1 MAAAALPWIAGGA
14 AGLGALTNIS
24 GASNASKQ
32 SNVNANLLDQQAK
45 IVALQTGSQV
55 SQIRN
60 QGSQVLAQQS
70 AGFADNGTGTGGTN
84 ALIQHSTA
92 IDTEMDAATADFN
105 GRNQMAD
112 ISNQASAL
120 RATAQSQQPGLLSL
134 LGGALNTFGAY
145 GSTAASTGLLKSSP
159 TTAAKITR
167 KDTYLK

>member
-14 AGLGALTNIS
+14 AGLGALSSIS
-24 GASNASKQ
+24 GASNAARQ
-32 SNVNANLLDQQAK
+32 SNLNANLLDQQAK
-45 IVALQTGSQV
+45 TVALQTGSQV

-60 QGSQVLAQQS
+60 QGDQVLAQQA

-84 ALIQHSTA
+84 ALIQRSTA
-92 IDTEMDAATADFN
+92 IDTEMDAANADFN
-105 GRNQMAD
+105 GRNQIAD

-120 RATAQSQQPGLLSL
+120 RASAKSQQPGLLGL
-134 LGGALNTFGAY
+134 LGGALNTVGAFGSVA
-145 GSTAASTGLLKSSP
+145 SSTGLLKSPP